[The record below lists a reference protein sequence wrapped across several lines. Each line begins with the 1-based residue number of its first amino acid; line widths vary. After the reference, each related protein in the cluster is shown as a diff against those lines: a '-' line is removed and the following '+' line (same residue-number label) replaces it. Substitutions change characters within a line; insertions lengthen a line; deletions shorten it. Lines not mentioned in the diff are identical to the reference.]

1 MAIRLTQKNVKRK
14 KKKKRK
20 FRLRSTLK
28 ALILK
33 RRRLKMV
40 RQDMACEIMC
50 PLLK

>member
-28 ALILK
+28 PSIFK

-40 RQDMACEIMC
+40 RQDINCVIMC